1 MYWQH
6 CLFKRVDTEWKFF
19 PSKETNT
26 WYRIRTLSNI
36 FLFYELEISEIIY
49 FAMNGFYWG
58 SETPAHRLNMLAPSV
73 GIAHTCRN
81 SICLSF
87 SNRWDAS
94 SDHYYACMHA
104 NLCSEFDPISLAFV
118 CVNIILCPSSKT
130 NQCHRS
136 MFRAQILSCTLLS
149 RTKPTLSVLLGYSG
163 NESRLLRYS
172 VRNVGSLFCKRV
184 RLSVVVLSVPSSMSW
199 VSSRLVRY
207 VTA

>member
-1 MYWQH
+1 MASLIH
-6 CLFKRVDTEWKFF
+6 V
-19 PSKETNT
+19 ETL
-26 WYRIRTLSNI
+26 YAYH
-36 FLFYELEISEIIY
+36 FLTVEMPLAIII
-49 FAMNGFYWG
+49 M
-58 SETPAHRLNMLAPSV
+58 R
-73 GIAHTCRN
+73 
-81 SICLSF
+81 
-87 SNRWDAS
+87 
-94 SDHYYACMHA
+94 ACMHA
-104 NLCSEFDPISLAFV
+104 SLCSEFDHISLAFV

-172 VRNVGSLFCKRV
+172 VRNVGSLFCERV

>member
-1 MYWQH
+1 MAFTGVVR
-6 CLFKRVDTEWKFF
+6 CLLTDSTCW
-19 PSKETNT
+19 
-26 WYRIRTLSNI
+26 
-36 FLFYELEISEIIY
+36 
-49 FAMNGFYWG
+49 
-58 SETPAHRLNMLAPSV
+58 RLLLQSH

-104 NLCSEFDPISLAFV
+104 CKPVSEFDHISLAFV

-172 VRNVGSLFCKRV
+172 VRNVGSLFCERV